1 MNEVWREVTQHV
13 ESVIGRE
20 AFQIWFERLRMGRV
34 ATGQVELLVPDRYVL
49 GWVRENYEPELTKAF
64 HAALGRPVRVDFRV
78 ADFSQVPAAAAPE
91 PEPAPAPPSPVSP
104 PGGRVIALAQ
114 DKTFDTFVVGA
125 CNQFAHAAAEAV
137 ADFPGAANYNPLFVY
152 GCTGL
157 GKTHLMQ
164 AVGNGIRSGHDAK
177 IIYTTAETFVNDM
190 INAIRLRRMDDFR
203 AYYRDQGSVLL
214 IDDVQFF
221 MGKDRSQE
229 EFFHTFQAF
238 HTTGRQIVLTSDV
251 LPRELQKLEPRLRTR
266 FEGGLLADIQPPDHE
281 TMMAILRRKSDES
294 GLVVPED
301 LAEWIASRVRGNIR
315 ELEGVLH
322 QLSAKASFYAEPLS
336 LDFARQHLGNLL
348 AEPVEQ
354 ITPERIMEAV
364 SRFFNIKVSDLK
376 GRRRVKSVARPRQ
389 LAMYLAR
396 EHTPLSFPDLGLAF
410 GGRDHTTVLHAHR
423 KVSEEVQHNPD
434 TRHVLRTLEQNLGL

>member
-1 MNEVWREVTQHV
+1 MSEVWGQVTQQV
-13 ESVIGRE
+13 EADIGRE
-20 AFQIWFERLRMGRV
+20 AFQIWFERIGLGRV
-34 ATGQVELLVPDRYVL
+34 SQASVELLVPDRYVL
-49 GWVRENYEPELTKAF
+49 GWVRDNYTPVLGAAF
-64 HAALGRPVRVDFRV
+64 GEALGRPVRVEFRV
-78 ADFSQVPAAAAPE
+78 AELTSD
-91 PEPAPAPPSPVSP
+91 PAPAPEPVAVPVAAPTVTP
-104 PGGRVIALAQ
+104 PGGRVVPLAQ
-114 DKTFDTFVVGA
+114 DKNFETFVVGA

-137 ADFPGAANYNPLFVY
+137 ADFPGAANYNPLFIY

-164 AVGNGIRSGHDAK
+164 AVGNGIRQSHGDSK
-177 IIYTTAETFVNDM
+177 VIYTTAETFVNDM

-203 AYYRDQGSVLL
+203 AYYRDQGTVLL

-281 TMMAILRRKSDES
+281 TMMAILHRKADES
-294 GLVVPED
+294 GLAVPED

-322 QLSAKASFYAEPLS
+322 QLSAKASFFAEPLS

-348 AEPVEQ
+348 SEPVEQ
-354 ITPERIMEAV
+354 ITPDRIMEAV

-423 KVSEEVQHNPD
+423 KVSEEVTKNPD